1 MEQQLTIFDVLEEPF
16 DRLKAKFTPYFAN
29 QQITYVQAI
38 IPKSVLLP
46 TEHPNYY
53 STPQKR
59 DDRWSDYVYSL
70 YKQDM
75 TWGRALDVFRQKRDE
90 EVPVKLAIMIDSDF
104 SPERVL
110 EYIS

>member
-1 MEQQLTIFDVLEEPF
+1 MEQLTIFDVLEEPF
-16 DRLKAKFTPYFAN
+16 DRLKAKFTLYFAN

-53 STPQKR
+53 STSQKR

-70 YKQDM
+70 YRQDM
-75 TWGRALDVFRQKRDE
+75 TWVSALDVFRQKRD
-90 EVPVKLAIMIDSDF
+90 DF